1 MSAPRPSTYRP
12 AVHRHFHRIAWLAVA
27 LTFCVI
33 VFGAFVR
40 LSDAG
45 LSCPDWPTCYGRAT
59 WPQATQDVSGHA
71 ASAIRPFETHKAWRE
86 QVHRHLAAALGVL
99 VLVLALL
106 AVRKRRLGIAQVLGA
121 SALIALA
128 IPLYMQGHTTAALA
142 VAALGE
148 AALLFAALRW
158 SNLPGSGPGQAP
170 GPGSG
175 RDLANVA
182 VLTLA
187 VVVFQAL
194 LGKWTVTLL
203 LKPIVVMGHLLGGML
218 TFSLLLWMAWRAT
231 RLPIVLSDAP
241 VLRRWVL
248 GGLAVLGVQ
257 IALGGWVS
265 ANYAA
270 LACGAGGWTTAVHHG
285 IDFPRCV
292 GQWWPPADFREGFVL
307 WRGVGVDYEGGVL
320 DGASRIAIQ
329 MAHRLFAVVAF
340 AYLML
345 LSWRLLRTPGLRG
358 WAALLALLAM
368 AQVLLGILNVK
379 LSLPLPVAVMH
390 NGGAA
395 LLLFV
400 LVTLLARLRRP
411 D

>member
-1 MSAPRPSTYRP
+1 MTHSPPSNATSYRP
-12 AVHRHFHRIAWLAVA
+12 AVHRHFHRIAWFAAA
-27 LTFCVI
+27 LTLCVI

-59 WPQATQDVSGHA
+59 WPQAATDVSDHA

-86 QVHRHLAAALGVL
+86 QVHRHLAATLGVF
-99 VLVLALL
+99 VLGLALL
-106 AVRKRRLGIAQVLGA
+106 AVRRRRHGVLQVIGA
-121 SALIALA
+121 AVLVALA
-128 IPLYMQGHTTAALA
+128 IPLYMRGDTMAALA

-148 AALLFAALRW
+148 ALLLFAALRW
-158 SNLPGSGPGQAP
+158 SNI
-170 GPGSG
+170 
-175 RDLANVA
+175 DLARAA

-187 VVVFQAL
+187 VVIFQAL

-203 LKPIVVMGHLLGGML
+203 LKPVIVMGHLLGGML

-231 RLPIVLSDAP
+231 MQPIVLAQADT
-241 VLRRWVL
+241 LRRWT
-248 GGLAVLGVQ
+248 LAAIAVVGVQ

-270 LACGAGGWTTAVHHG
+270 LACGAGGWTTAVHHYG
-285 IDFPRCV
+285 DFPKCV
-292 GQWWPPADFREGFVL
+292 GQWWPRGDFGEGFVL

-320 DGASRIAIQ
+320 DGAARIAIQ
-329 MAHRLFAVVAF
+329 LAHRAMAVVVFVTLLAF
-340 AYLML
+340 VVR
-345 LSWRLLRTPGLRG
+345 LSRTPGLRG
-358 WAALLALLAM
+358 WAAALGALTL
-368 AQVLLGILNVK
+368 AQVALGILNVK
-379 LSLPLPVAVMH
+379 LALPLWVAVLH

-400 LVTLLARLRRP
+400 LVSLLARLRRP